1 MPQVSLRPAHAPR
14 QPPAASLSE
23 PHSCPPAVPAATGQL
38 SRSRMRPPA
47 VAARTVCGLGGW
59 CVRRGPRGPK
69 LPPRAALRKV
79 RGSRDSSNPAP
90 NEPSPGAAAAHS
102 RAFRTSQVPLRG
114 SRRSPAARARRPTS
128 PASPPPPAARPPTS
142 PRGARSPP
150 ARRAAARIATARA
163 HARPEPLPRRA
174 AAAATPPK
182 PRACVARDSPSPAR
196 LAPAGIGADAP
207 PPLRPGG
214 RPRER
219 AVHAWCVP
227 VRSRCVKMFGDFAR
241 FNLLGTSRDMSL
253 LVSGCTKSP
262 AVRWYIIKP
271 QKQPPPESPH
281 EIGETGES
289 A

>member
-1 MPQVSLRPAHAPR
+1 MPQVSVRPAPAPQ

-23 PHSCPPAVPAATGQL
+23 PHSYPPAVPAATGQL

-59 CVRRGPRGPK
+59 CVRRGPRGPP

-79 RGSRDSSNPAP
+79 RGSRD
-90 NEPSPGAAAAHS
+90 
-102 RAFRTSQVPLRG
+102 
-114 SRRSPAARARRPTS
+114 

-142 PRGARSPP
+142 PRGARSSP
-150 ARRAAARIATARA
+150 ARRAAVRIATARA

-196 LAPAGIGADAP
+196 LAPAGVGADAP
-207 PPLRPGG
+207 PPLRAGG

-219 AVHAWCVP
+219 GPCMRGAVP
-227 VRSRCVKMFGDFAR
+227 VEKVRR
-241 FNLLGTSRDMSL
+241 F
-253 LVSGCTKSP
+253 C
-262 AVRWYIIKP
+262 
-271 QKQPPPESPH
+271 
-281 EIGETGES
+281 EI
-289 A
+289 